1 MKSKLFPIILGLSVF
16 LMISCN
22 NDATDSQSSLPSNLP
37 ESKGTNEFTGKTF
50 QNQNTT
56 FEFDKNT
63 VSQSSNSKIS
73 ENTRAV
79 EQNNKIQDFYYSYD
93 SENKTLDFQLQQ
105 VWGTGI
111 ALDYETQLSKA
122 KNQYKQAIVAVKAA
136 IQTMNY
142 IPNADDLNTK
152 IKNQVTSSA
161 NEWINSQE
169 ALLSEYLE
177 KKYNSVIH
185 FECELSDTK
194 LVLSEKFNNDLADAS
209 SKFVYEGD
217 YSVTLNDYDHLIP
230 FKVQKDDSVYVG
242 IPKFDN
248 PKATSGSIEVILYP
262 YPGDIYDASTLA
274 TIVTKVS
281 VIPKDVET
289 LTQIGIELATSD
301 TSATLKEFIDSK
313 IGQQMLK
320 GTYEIKDNN
329 ITLKFTQVPA
339 IISDIVENG
348 NSIDLTHTPLLGAE
362 FNIVE

>member
-16 LMISCN
+16 LIISCN
-22 NDATDSQSSLPSNLP
+22 NDATDSQASLPSNLP

-56 FEFDKNT
+56 FEFNKNT

-73 ENTRAV
+73 ENTRAA

-93 SENKTLDFQLQQ
+93 SENKTLYFQLQQ

-136 IQTMNY
+136 IQTMSY
-142 IPNADDLNTK
+142 APNTDLNTK

-185 FECELSDTK
+185 FEYELSDTK

-230 FKVQKDDSVYVG
+230 FKVQKDNSVYVG

-248 PKATSGSIEVILYP
+248 PKATSGTVEVILYP

-281 VIPKDVET
+281 AIPTDVET

-301 TSATLKEFIDSK
+301 TSATLKAFIDSK

-339 IISDIVENG
+339 IISDIVKNG

>member
-111 ALDYETQLSKA
+111 TLDYETQLSKA
-122 KNQYKQAIVAVKAA
+122 KNQYKQAIEAVKAA

-142 IPNADDLNTK
+142 VPNADNLNTK

-185 FECELSDTK
+185 FEYELSDTK

-248 PKATSGSIEVILYP
+248 PKATSGAIEVILYP

-281 VIPKDVET
+281 VIPPDPET
-289 LTQIGIELATSD
+289 LAQIVTELATSD

-348 NSIDLTHTPLLGAE
+348 DSIDLTHTPLLGAE

>member
-122 KNQYKQAIVAVKAA
+122 KNQ
-136 IQTMNY
+136 
-142 IPNADDLNTK
+142 
-152 IKNQVTSSA
+152 
-161 NEWINSQE
+161 
-169 ALLSEYLE
+169 
-177 KKYNSVIH
+177 
-185 FECELSDTK
+185 
-194 LVLSEKFNNDLADAS
+194 
-209 SKFVYEGD
+209 
-217 YSVTLNDYDHLIP
+217 
-230 FKVQKDDSVYVG
+230 
-242 IPKFDN
+242 
-248 PKATSGSIEVILYP
+248 
-262 YPGDIYDASTLA
+262 
-274 TIVTKVS
+274 
-281 VIPKDVET
+281 
-289 LTQIGIELATSD
+289 
-301 TSATLKEFIDSK
+301 
-313 IGQQMLK
+313 
-320 GTYEIKDNN
+320 
-329 ITLKFTQVPA
+329 
-339 IISDIVENG
+339 
-348 NSIDLTHTPLLGAE
+348 
-362 FNIVE
+362 

>member
-73 ENTRAV
+73 ENARAA

-136 IQTMNY
+136 IQKMNY
-142 IPNADDLNTK
+142 APDTDHTDLNTK

-185 FECELSDTK
+185 FEYELSDTK

-230 FKVQKDDSVYVG
+230 FKVQKDNSVYVG

-281 VIPKDVET
+281 EIPTDVET

-313 IGQQMLK
+313 IGQQILCK
-320 GTYEIKDNN
+320 YFSFCHVFLFLLSHFLLHQN
-329 ITLKFTQVPA
+329 INKLVFV
-339 IISDIVENG
+339 
-348 NSIDLTHTPLLGAE
+348 
-362 FNIVE
+362 FRCC

>member
-73 ENTRAV
+73 ENARAA

-142 IPNADDLNTK
+142 VPNADDLNTK

-185 FECELSDTK
+185 FEYELSDTK

-281 VIPKDVET
+281 VIPTDPET
-289 LTQIGIELATSD
+289 LRQIGIELATSD

>member
-73 ENTRAV
+73 ENARAV

-122 KNQYKQAIVAVKAA
+122 KNQYKQAIEAVKAA

-142 IPNADDLNTK
+142 APNADDLNTK

-185 FECELSDTK
+185 FEYELSDTK

-230 FKVQKDDSVYVG
+230 FKVQKDNSVYVG

-281 VIPKDVET
+281 VISTDLET
-289 LTQIGIELATSD
+289 LAQIGSELATSD

-348 NSIDLTHTPLLGAE
+348 DSIDLTHTPLLGAE

>member
-122 KNQYKQAIVAVKAA
+122 KNQYKQAIEAVKAA

-142 IPNADDLNTK
+142 APNADDLNTK

-185 FECELSDTK
+185 FEYELSDTK

-230 FKVQKDDSVYVG
+230 FLVQKDDSVYVG

-281 VIPKDVET
+281 VIPTDPET
-289 LTQIGIELATSD
+289 VRQIAIELATSD

>member
-73 ENTRAV
+73 ENARAA

-136 IQTMNY
+136 IQKMNY
-142 IPNADDLNTK
+142 APDTDHTDLNTK

-185 FECELSDTK
+185 FEYELSDTK

-274 TIVTKVS
+274 TIVKKVS
-281 VIPKDVET
+281 VIPTDPET
-289 LTQIGIELATSD
+289 LAQIVIELATSD

-313 IGQQMLK
+313 IGQK
-320 GTYEIKDNN
+320 C
-329 ITLKFTQVPA
+329 
-339 IISDIVENG
+339 
-348 NSIDLTHTPLLGAE
+348 
-362 FNIVE
+362 

>member
-73 ENTRAV
+73 ENARAA

-136 IQTMNY
+136 IQKMNY
-142 IPNADDLNTK
+142 APDTDHTDLNTK

-185 FECELSDTK
+185 FEYELSDTK

-230 FKVQKDDSVYVG
+230 FKVQKDNSVYVG

-274 TIVTKVS
+274 TIIEKVS
-281 VIPKDVET
+281 VIPTDVET

-339 IISDIVENG
+339 IISDIVD
-348 NSIDLTHTPLLGAE
+348 SIDLTHTPLLGAE

>member
-136 IQTMNY
+136 IQKMNY
-142 IPNADDLNTK
+142 APDTDLNTK

-185 FECELSDTK
+185 FEYELSDTK

-281 VIPKDVET
+281 VIPADPET
-289 LTQIGIELATSD
+289 LRQIGIELATSD

>member
-122 KNQYKQAIVAVKAA
+122 KNQYKQAIVAVKTA

-142 IPNADDLNTK
+142 VPNADDLNTK

-185 FECELSDTK
+185 FEYELSDTK

-209 SKFVYEGD
+209 SKFVYEGY

-248 PKATSGSIEVILYP
+248 PKATSGAIEVILYP

-274 TIVTKVS
+274 KITEKVS
-281 VIPKDVET
+281 VIPTDLET